1 MTDFLS
7 TLVPEVRRD
16 VYAGRA
22 SEKLDISKKSLL
34 DEADRKAKRSDR
46 KKIKDF
52 QDGEIRR
59 SMGYGDQVNTDRI
72 RFSAA
77 AAAEEKILGIMLSRP
92 DVTANACK
100 TLCEDDFITEFGRKV
115 FLLFKDDFTAGA
127 ETSLSKDGALTPQ
140 QTGAVAKM
148 IAARSAFPGAGAE
161 SLGQLIQ
168 ALKNEKKKRDYD
180 KKIEEDPAALD
191 EYIRSLKADR
201 KEDKNNG
208 ENG

>member
-1 MTDFLS
+1 M
-7 TLVPEVRRD
+7 
-16 VYAGRA
+16 
-22 SEKLDISKKSLL
+22 
-34 DEADRKAKRSDR
+34 
-46 KKIKDF
+46 
-52 QDGEIRR
+52 
-59 SMGYGDQVNTDRI
+59 
-72 RFSAA
+72 
-77 AAAEEKILGIMLSRP
+77 
-92 DVTANACK
+92 
-100 TLCEDDFITEFGRKV
+100 
-115 FLLFKDDFTAGA
+115 LFKDDFAAGA